1 MRMAAVARALAA
13 RFVAG
18 PGEGDQDTLP
28 TLVAPAVRR
37 KAMLSSGAVR
47 PQRGPTHRVQ
57 GAQRP
62 GG

>member
-18 PGEGDQDTLP
+18 PGEGDQDTLSA
-28 TLVAPAVRR
+28 LVAPAVRR
-37 KAMLSSGAVR
+37 RAMLSGAIR
-47 PQRGPTHRVQ
+47 PQREPTNGVQ

>member
-37 KAMLSSGAVR
+37 KAMLSGAIR
-47 PQRGPTHRVQ
+47 PQREPARRVQ
-57 GAQRP
+57 GLQGP

>member
-37 KAMLSSGAVR
+37 KAMLSGAIR
-47 PQRGPTHRVQ
+47 PQRVPANGVQ
-57 GAQRP
+57 GPQGP